1 MMKEGH
7 QLTEYESIGVGL
19 KSLPGF
25 EINLDEKD
33 EKTIP
38 LKANGHPAVALME
51 VLRSLM
57 GQVLGECKV
66 RKPPEVPPCP
76 VGCAA

>member
-1 MMKEGH
+1 MEEGH
-7 QLTEYESIGVGL
+7 QLTKDESVGVRL
-19 KSLPGF
+19 KSLPSP
-25 EINLDEKD
+25 EIDLGEKD